1 MKYILSIAFLLSVML
16 LCSCEERLE
25 ESWVEGKDIIVT
37 QSLSGMTDAS
47 NIVLSTQYPVYGNDC
62 EYIVVIV
69 ENSTDE
75 NVMLGLYC
83 MLEKK
88 VGDEWMFVRHA
99 SGGTDDVGFYC
110 EPDNSFSTIC
120 YLSSLDYDLE
130 DGEYRIV
137 KQVDGF
143 WYAAEFTVGDSEIT
157 SETPHGFAP
166 LEKLPAD
173 YTLDDAASDGC
184 VCVTAGGDVINGEK
198 LDEFFEYAEQD
209 FWRGQLRIAYTTIEG
224 DLILTDV
231 IREERDRIDIVRDT
245 TRDAY
250 DIGKIQT
257 SYYRYFRLDGSSVY
271 LTNFYELSGDPEPFY
286 LISLPEGSSAPEL
299 IRSYYTHPTTT
310 YFAIYSWSPGADIR
324 VCWQDNEYMSDPNH
338 LNISTDGWSRSYK
351 LKNELPADSKIIDIR
366 WQDEATCMVAARLP
380 DDSYYYEFISVSS
393 DDSKKFECLS
403 YTYSRY
409 KYQIRDDMIIIPE

>member
-16 LCSCEERLE
+16 LCACEGRHE

-110 EPDNSFSTIC
+110 EPDNSFSTLC
-120 YLSSLDYDLE
+120 YLSSLDYDLD

-157 SETPHGFAP
+157 AESPHGFAP
-166 LEKLPAD
+166 IDVLPAD

-209 FWRGQLRIAYTTIEG
+209 YWRGQLRIAHTTIEG

-250 DIGKIQT
+250 DIGKIST
-257 SYYRYFRLDGSSVY
+257 SYYSFFHNTGENIYVSSYFDLAD
-271 LTNFYELSGDPEPFY
+271 DPEPFY
-286 LISLPEGSSAPEL
+286 LISCPDNSAAPE
-299 IRSYYTHPTTT
+299 IVGSYYDAF
-310 YFAIYSWSPGADIR
+310 YDGEFSIQSWSPDGQIYAYCRSDNSERPAKFSVASTGSSRGYPLGDSLPEHTRIIELK
-324 VCWQDNEYMSDPNH
+324 WQDANTIMAMAE
-338 LNISTDGWSRSYK
+338 
-351 LKNELPADSKIIDIR
+351 
-366 WQDEATCMVAARLP
+366 LP
-380 DDSYYYEFISVSS
+380 DDGYYYEFVHIDTPEELNMERV
-393 DDSKKFECLS
+393 S

>member
-99 SGGTDDVGFYC
+99 IGGTDDIGIIC
-110 EPDNSFSTIC
+110 EPDNSYSTIC
-120 YLSSLDYDLE
+120 YLSSLDYDLD

-157 SETPHGFAP
+157 AETPHGFAP
-166 LEKLPAD
+166 IDVLPAD
-173 YTLDDAASDGC
+173 YTLDDAAADGC

-209 FWRGQLRIAYTTIEG
+209 FWRGQLRIAHTTIEG

-231 IREERDRIDIVRDT
+231 IREEPIRISIIRRA
-245 TRDAY
+245 TRM
-250 DIGKIQT
+250 T
-257 SYYRYFRLDGSSVY
+257 SARFRRAITATSIITARIYMSLYVY
-271 LTNFYELSGDPEPFY
+271 LFDPEPLY
-286 LISLPEGSSAPEL
+286 LISCPDDTAAPGL
-299 IRSYYTHPTTT
+299 VGSYYDAF
-310 YFAIYSWSPGADIR
+310 YDGQFSIQSWSPDGQVYAYCR
-324 VCWQDNEYMSDPNH
+324 SDNSERPAEFNVASIYRSRGYPLGDSLPEPHSDN
-338 LNISTDGWSRSYK
+338 
-351 LKNELPADSKIIDIR
+351 
-366 WQDEATCMVAARLP
+366 
-380 DDSYYYEFISVSS
+380 
-393 DDSKKFECLS
+393 
-403 YTYSRY
+403 
-409 KYQIRDDMIIIPE
+409 

>member
-99 SGGTDDVGFYC
+99 IGGTDDVGFYC

-120 YLSSLDYDLE
+120 YLSSLDYDLD

-137 KQVDGF
+137 KEVDGF
-143 WYAAEFTVGDSEIT
+143 WYAAEFTV
-157 SETPHGFAP
+157 
-166 LEKLPAD
+166 
-173 YTLDDAASDGC
+173 DDAASDGC
-184 VCVTAGGDVINGEK
+184 VCVTVHGDVMNGEK

-209 FWRGQLRIAYTTIEG
+209 FWRGQLRIAHTTIEG

-231 IREERDRIDIVRDT
+231 IRYERDRIDIVRDT

-257 SYYRYFRLDGSSVY
+257 SYYRYFRLDGNSVY

-324 VCWQDNEYMSDPNH
+324 VCWQDNEYMSDPNN

-393 DDSKKFECLS
+393 DGSKEFECLS

>member
-69 ENSTDE
+69 ENNTDE

-99 SGGTDDVGFYC
+99 SGGTDDVGIIC

-120 YLSSLDYDLE
+120 YLSSLDYDLD

-157 SETPHGFAP
+157 AETPHGFAP
-166 LEKLPAD
+166 IDVLPAD
-173 YTLDDAASDGC
+173 YTLDEAAADGC

-209 FWRGQLRIAYTTIEG
+209 YWRGQLRIAHTTMEG

-299 IRSYYTHPTTT
+299 IRSYYTHPITT

-403 YTYSRY
+403 YTYSKY
-409 KYQIRDDMIIIPE
+409 KYQIRDGMIIIPE